1 MINTIKKLDNEVP
14 KNNQNETSV
23 QNSVVKYRENTLGYN
38 ALRNQV
44 KQEYYHKVQGCSVKV
59 Q

>member
-1 MINTIKKLDNEVP
+1 MVNTIKKVNNEVL
-14 KNNQNETSV
+14 KSNQNETSV

-38 ALRNQV
+38 ALRNHV